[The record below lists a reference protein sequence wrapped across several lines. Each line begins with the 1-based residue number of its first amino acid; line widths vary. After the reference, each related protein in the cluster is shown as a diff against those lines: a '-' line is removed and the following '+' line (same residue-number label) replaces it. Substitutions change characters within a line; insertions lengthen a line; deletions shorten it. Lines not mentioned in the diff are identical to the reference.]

1 MLYLERFCVSAEY
14 TYDKNFLR
22 SPARH
27 SCSLLPAPKELL
39 EGEREAG
46 KSFPVTVSYPRG
58 VEDQPAMLARL
69 GEVLLKEH
77 GFVLADYAFSCS
89 NDQSMK
95 MTATDWEAELRAM
108 ADRGN
113 AEVKVSPSHS
123 LISRCCLPSVMLQFS

>member
-1 MLYLERFCVSAEY
+1 MFCQNVSVSQQNIHTTTTFYAHLLGIHAVCY
-14 TYDKNFLR
+14 
-22 SPARH
+22 
-27 SCSLLPAPKELL
+27 LLPKSCRR
-39 EGEREAG
+39 GRGRQG

-108 ADRGN
+108 AERGSVK
-113 AEVKVSPSHS
+113 VKVSPSHS
-123 LISRCCLPSVMLQFS
+123 QISRSCLP